1 MVIDKRLTIWYN
13 LSMENQSTDIHDGDT
28 VIRTNSEEIITLVVR
43 NEFVPE
49 GDHIEIKVT
58 KEGIKMERWNA
69 GLNAFSHAFAVN
81 FSEDFGSYET
91 DIYEDEDESEDE
103 EEVA

>member
-13 LSMENQSTDIHDGDT
+13 LSMENQTVDIHDGDLL
-28 VIRTNSEEIITLVVR
+28 IRTNSEEIITLVVR

-69 GLNAFSHAFAVN
+69 NLNAFSHAFAVN

-91 DIYEDEDESEDE
+91 DIYEDEIEDE
-103 EEVA
+103 EEAA